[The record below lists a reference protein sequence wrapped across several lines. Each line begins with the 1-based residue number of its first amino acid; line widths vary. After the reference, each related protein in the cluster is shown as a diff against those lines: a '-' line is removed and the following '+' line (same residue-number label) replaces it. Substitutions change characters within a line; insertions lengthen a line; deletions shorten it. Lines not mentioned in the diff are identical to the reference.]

1 MAMPSTVLITLKSVV
16 ILLFAGWVCL
26 WLLKPTDFWTKTWH
40 KAEDRA
46 DNTIFGYQGLNF
58 AVYSFPLIA
67 VAIFGFIYLHFHAEE
82 PKSSKRMSI
91 TSLTNP
97 FIVRGPMGIL
107 SLCEILVAALFII
120 FLAWTVYARVSN
132 DFKKMTPVKSLKLN
146 EWQYKLMRF
155 GTRFGLV
162 AEACLALL
170 LLPILRGMA
179 VFRLIGLSFEASVR
193 YHVWLGTA
201 MIFFAT
207 LHGSITLFIWGIK
220 HQIQDEMWKWQ
231 STGRVY
237 LAGEIALFTG
247 LVIWITSLPWIRR
260 KQFELFYY
268 THHLYALFLIAFLI
282 HGGDRHFYM
291 VFPGV
296 FLFALDKVL
305 RIIQSRVETC
315 VVSARIFPCRAIEL
329 TLPKHPGLKYTP
341 TSVIFL
347 KVPSIS
353 RLQWHLFSITSSS
366 TADDETLSVIVKGE
380 GWWTNALYSRIVT
393 AVDSKTHQVK
403 YLPVSVEGP
412 YGPTSMDFLR
422 YDSLLL
428 LAGGVGI
435 TPFLSILQE
444 IASTQ
449 DRNKSGLPKKVQLI
463 YAVKKSEDITLLR
476 PILPLLANQI
486 EDQLHLR
493 IKIFVTQELKSAT
506 NLREL
511 LNELTDQ
518 VQTVNFES
526 VNCVARGIES
536 FPWLAAIALLS
547 SIKFMISLV
556 CLDHAFLHSEKRA
569 SKKKSPSWFTDILLL
584 CSFVIAIISGTFIVA
599 ITRWRKMR
607 NDARPVY
614 QKPIEGTDLGSI
626 ESSYELEEHEVHYGR
641 RPDFGDIFSKIASQ
655 SGGSTVGV
663 FVCGPESMKQS
674 VAQLCKPNLQ
684 GLSAKRS
691 TPSFCFHSLNFEL

>member
-1 MAMPSTVLITLKSVV
+1 MTMPSTVLITLKSVV

-82 PKSSKRMSI
+82 PKSRSKRMSI

-237 LAGEIALFTG
+237 LAGEIAL
-247 LVIWITSLPWIRR
+247 LR
-260 KQFELFYY
+260 
-268 THHLYALFLIAFLI
+268 
-282 HGGDRHFYM
+282 
-291 VFPGV
+291 
-296 FLFALDKVL
+296 VL

-412 YGPTSMDFLR
+412 YGPISTDFLR

-449 DRNKSGLPKKVQLI
+449 DRNKSALPKKVQLI
-463 YAVKKSEDITLLR
+463 YAVKKSQDITLLR

-518 VQTVNFES
+518 IQTVNFES
-526 VNCVARGIES
+526 INCVARGIES
-536 FPWLAAIALLS
+536 FIWLAAIALLS

-556 CLDHAFLHSEKRA
+556 SLDHAFLRSEKRA

-641 RPDFGDIFSKIASQ
+641 RPDFGDVFSKMASQ

-674 VAQLCKPNLQ
+674 VAQLCKPNLH